1 MLIGMGPSVERFA
14 GILLEAAGGLGDH
27 QGVRSRARAVLAA
40 ACSIHFV
47 HDGFSDILYVLLP
60 LWATEFRLTFAQVG
74 MIRTVYS
81 GGMAAFQI
89 PAGLLAERWGE
100 RRLLAAGTAITA
112 LGFIAVGTVG
122 GFLALLSV
130 LLVAGIGSGVQHP
143 LSSSLVSKAYE
154 TGRRRAAL
162 GTYNFSG
169 DIGKV
174 VVPAAVALAATVVGW
189 RTASM
194 AYGVIG
200 VFAALGILGVLAR
213 LTPEMPDTDD
223 RSAQAATTA
232 AGWGIRDA
240 RGFVALTAIGMIDN
254 ATRTGFLTFLPF
266 ALIAKGSSVAGI
278 GTALALLF
286 AGGAVGKFVCGL
298 VAERLGVI
306 RTVVLTEAA
315 TALGILALI
324 PSPLPVALAIL
335 PLMGVALDGTSSV
348 LYGTVAD
355 LVTADRRSRAYGLY
369 YTVTIM
375 SSALAPS
382 VYGLIGDVAGVPAT
396 LVVVSALVLTT
407 IPLCLVLRAS
417 VAEPARA

>member
-1 MLIGMGPSVERFA
+1 MK
-14 GILLEAAGGLGDH
+14 
-27 QGVRSRARAVLAA
+27 SRARAVLAA
-40 ACSIHFV
+40 ACSMHFV

-60 LWATEFRLTFAQVG
+60 IWANEFRLTLAQVG
-74 MIRTVYS
+74 IIRTAYS

-100 RRLLAAGTAITA
+100 RRLLAAGTAVTA
-112 LGFIAVGTVG
+112 CGFIVAGQVG
-122 GFLALLSV
+122 GFLSL
-130 LLVAGIGSGVQHP
+130 LLVLPIAGFGSGVQHP

-154 TGRRRAAL
+154 SGPRRTAL

-169 DIGKV
+169 DLGKV
-174 VVPAAVALAATVVGW
+174 AVPAAVAFAAVAVGW
-189 RTASM
+189 RTAAA

-200 VFAALGILGVLAR
+200 LVAAAAIFGLLAR
-213 LTPEMPDTDD
+213 LTTGMSEPPA
-223 RSAQAATTA
+223 AQADLGRPAES
-232 AGWGIRDA
+232 GWGIRDL
-240 RGFVALTAIGMIDN
+240 RGFQALTAIGMIDN

-266 ALIAKGSSVAGI
+266 ALIAKGSSTAGV

-286 AGGAVGKFVCGL
+286 AGGAAGKFACGL

-315 TALGILALI
+315 TALGILALL

-335 PLMGVALDGTSSV
+335 PLMGVALNGTSSV

-355 LVTADRRSRAYGLY
+355 LVAANRRSRAYGLY
-369 YTVTIM
+369 YTLTIM

-382 VYGLIGDVAGVPAT
+382 FYGLIGDMAGVSTT

-417 VAEPARA
+417 VAEPVRA

>member
-1 MLIGMGPSVERFA
+1 LN
-14 GILLEAAGGLGDH
+14 AAGASGDDPR
-27 QGVRSRARAVLAA
+27 VKSRPRAVLAA

-60 LWATEFRLTFAQVG
+60 IWASEFRLSFAQVG
-74 MIRTVYS
+74 LIRTAYS
-81 GGMAAFQI
+81 GAMAAFQI

-100 RRLLAAGTAITA
+100 RRLLAAGTAVTA
-112 LGFIAVGTVG
+112 CGFVAAGMVG
-122 GFLALLSV
+122 GFVSLLAV
-130 LLVAGIGSGVQHP
+130 LLIAGLGSGVQHP

-154 TGRRRAAL
+154 TGPRRAAL

-169 DIGKV
+169 DLGKV
-174 VVPAAVALAATVVGW
+174 AVPAAVAFAALLVGW
-189 RTASM
+189 RTASA
-194 AYGVIG
+194 AYGVVG
-200 VFAALGILGVLAR
+200 LAAAVAIVLVLAR
-213 LTPEMPDTDD
+213 LGADRPEAPADA
-223 RSAQAATTA
+223 RSQATFLVRS
-232 AGWGIRDA
+232 GWGIRDL
-240 RGFVALTAIGMIDN
+240 RGFQALTAIGMIDN

-266 ALIAKGSSVAGI
+266 ALIAKGSSVAGV

-286 AGGAVGKFVCGL
+286 AGGAVGKFACGL

-335 PLMGVALDGTSSV
+335 PLMGVALNGTSSV

-355 LVTADRRSRAYGLY
+355 LVAADRRSRAYGLY

-382 VYGLIGDVAGVPAT
+382 VYGVIGDLAGVSTT

-407 IPLCLVLRAS
+407 IPLCLILRAS

>member
-1 MLIGMGPSVERFA
+1 MK
-14 GILLEAAGGLGDH
+14 
-27 QGVRSRARAVLAA
+27 SRARAVLAA

-60 LWATEFRLTFAQVG
+60 IWANEFRLTFAQVG
-74 MIRTVYS
+74 IIRTAYS

-100 RRLLAAGTAITA
+100 RRLLAAGTAVTA
-112 LGFIAVGTVG
+112 CGFIAAGAVG
-122 GFLALLSV
+122 GFLSLLLV
-130 LLVAGIGSGVQHP
+130 LLIAGLGSGVQHP

-154 TGRRRAAL
+154 TGPRRAAL

-169 DIGKV
+169 DLGKMA
-174 VVPAAVALAATVVGW
+174 VPAAVALAAVAVGW
-189 RTASM
+189 RTASV

-200 VFAALGILGVLAR
+200 LVAAATILGVLSR
-213 LTPEMPDTDD
+213 LTRGMSEAVD
-223 RSAQAATTA
+223 RARSQEPVAASS
-232 AGWGIRDA
+232 GWGIRDP
-240 RGFVALTAIGMIDN
+240 RGFQALTAIGMIDN

-266 ALIAKGSSVAGI
+266 ALIAKGSSVAGV

-286 AGGAVGKFVCGL
+286 AGGAVGKFACGL

-335 PLMGVALDGTSSV
+335 PLMGVALNGTSSV

-355 LVTADRRSRAYGLY
+355 LVTAERRSRAYGLY

>member
-1 MLIGMGPSVERFA
+1 MNA
-14 GILLEAAGGLGDH
+14 
-27 QGVRSRARAVLAA
+27 RARAVLAA

-60 LWATEFRLTFAQVG
+60 IWASEFRLSFAQVG
-74 MIRTVYS
+74 LIRTAYS
-81 GGMAAFQI
+81 GAMAAFQI

-100 RRLLAAGTAITA
+100 RRLLAAGTAVTA
-112 LGFIAVGTVG
+112 CGFIAAGTVG
-122 GFLALLSV
+122 GFVSLLAV
-130 LLVAGIGSGVQHP
+130 LLIAGLGSGVQHP

-154 TGRRRAAL
+154 TGPRRAAL

-169 DIGKV
+169 DLGKV
-174 VVPAAVALAATVVGW
+174 AVPAAVAFAALVVGW
-189 RTASM
+189 RTASA

-200 VFAALGILGVLAR
+200 LAAAVAILPVLAR
-213 LTPEMPDTDD
+213 LGADSPEAPADVRPHAT
-223 RSAQAATTA
+223 SAVQS
-232 AGWGIRDA
+232 GWGIRDL
-240 RGFVALTAIGMIDN
+240 RGFQALTAIGMIDN

-266 ALIAKGSSVAGI
+266 ALIAKGSSVAGV

-286 AGGAVGKFVCGL
+286 AGGAVGKFACGL

-324 PSPLPVALAIL
+324 PSPLPVTLGIL
-335 PLMGVALDGTSSV
+335 PLMGVALNGTSSV

-355 LVTADRRSRAYGLY
+355 LVSADRRSRAYGLY

-375 SSALAPS
+375 SSAVAPTI
-382 VYGLIGDVAGVPAT
+382 YGLISDAAGVTTT

>member
-1 MLIGMGPSVERFA
+1 VK
-14 GILLEAAGGLGDH
+14 
-27 QGVRSRARAVLAA
+27 SRARAVLAA

-60 LWATEFRLTFAQVG
+60 IWASEFRLTFAQVG
-74 MIRTVYS
+74 LIRTAYS
-81 GGMAAFQI
+81 GAMAAFQI

-100 RRLLAAGTAITA
+100 RRLLAAGTALTA
-112 LGFIAVGTVG
+112 CGFIAAGMVG
-122 GFLALLSV
+122 GFLSLLSV
-130 LLVAGIGSGVQHP
+130 LLIAGLGSGVQHP

-154 TGRRRAAL
+154 TGPRRAAL

-169 DIGKV
+169 DLGKV
-174 VVPAAVALAATVVGW
+174 AVPAAVAFAALVVGW
-189 RTASM
+189 RTAS
-194 AYGVIG
+194 AIYGVIG
-200 VFAALGILGVLAR
+200 LVAAVAILGVLAR
-213 LTPEMPDTDD
+213 LATGATEAIGDD
-223 RSAQAATTA
+223 RPKEPLAVAS
-232 AGWGIRDA
+232 GWGIRDL
-240 RGFVALTAIGMIDN
+240 RGFQALTAIGMIDN

-266 ALIAKGSSVAGI
+266 ALIAKGSSVAGV

-286 AGGAVGKFVCGL
+286 AGGAVGKFACGL

-335 PLMGVALDGTSSV
+335 PLMGVALNGTSSV

-382 VYGLIGDVAGVPAT
+382 VYGVIGDVAGVSTT
-396 LVVVSALVLTT
+396 LVVVSAMVLTT
-407 IPLCLVLRAS
+407 IPLCLVLRPS